1 MLNKSAKLSKKLFH
15 KNIDSIPTRN
25 GYGEGLVEAGKKNK
39 DVVALCCDLTD
50 STRTSYFKKEFPER
64 YIEVGVAEQNMA
76 GLAAGMALGA
86 GKIPFISSYAVFSP
100 GLNWSQIRVA
110 ICYSGAN
117 VKVIGAHAG
126 ISVGPDGA
134 THQALEDIA
143 ITRAIPRMTV
153 VVPCDSIETKK
164 ATQELAQMHGPC
176 YMRFAREGTAVM
188 TTEKTPFKIGRAEVF
203 REGSDVSIIACGPL
217 VYEALKAAKAL
228 EQDRIDCEVINSH
241 TIKPLDTVTIT
252 ASAKKT
258 KHVVT
263 VEEHQ
268 ITGGLGGAV
277 AELLSERCPV
287 PIQRV
292 GMPDHFGE
300 SGTPEELLAKWGM
313 DADGIIKAVRKVL
326 KKR

>member
-1 MLNKSAKLSKKLFH
+1 
-15 KNIDSIPTRN
+15 
-25 GYGEGLVEAGKKNK
+25 
-39 DVVALCCDLTD
+39 
-50 STRTSYFKKEFPER
+50 
-64 YIEVGVAEQNMA
+64 
-76 GLAAGMALGA
+76 
-86 GKIPFISSYAVFSP
+86 
-100 GLNWSQIRVA
+100 
-110 ICYSGAN
+110 
-117 VKVIGAHAG
+117 
-126 ISVGPDGA
+126 
-134 THQALEDIA
+134 
-143 ITRAIPRMTV
+143 
-153 VVPCDSIETKK
+153 
-164 ATQELAQMHGPC
+164 
-176 YMRFAREGTAVM
+176 M